1 MMNKNTIAKILDE
14 DNDENVFLYDND
26 DNEIEFEQVA
36 LIPLDED
43 IYVIL
48 HPVDELEGLENDEA
62 LVFKVDEENKENG
75 LEIVTNPK
83 IIDKVFDEYY
93 KLIQE
98 D

>member
-1 MMNKNTIAKILDE
+1 MSQNTIEKILDE
-14 DNDENVFLYDND
+14 NNDENVILYDDD
-26 DNEIEFEQVA
+26 DNEIEFEQIA

>member
-1 MMNKNTIAKILDE
+1 MNQSTIEKILDE
-14 DNDENVFLYDND
+14 DNDENVILYDND

-36 LIPLDED
+36 IITLDED

-48 HPVDELEGLENDEA
+48 HPVDELEGLEDNEA

-93 KLIQE
+93 KLIEE

>member
-1 MMNKNTIAKILDE
+1 MNQNTIEKILDE
-14 DNDENVFLYDND
+14 NNDENVILYDND
-26 DNEIEFEQVA
+26 DNEIEFEQIA

-48 HPVDELEGLENDEA
+48 HPVDELDGIGNDEA

>member
-1 MMNKNTIAKILDE
+1 MNQNTIEKILDE
-14 DNDENVFLYDND
+14 DNDENIILYDDD

-93 KLIQE
+93 KLLQE